1 MGPLLQFG
9 KNVARLRA
17 AKGLSQTQLA
27 FGLDPITKGI
37 SQSYI
42 SQLEAGKRNP
52 KLMTLIAI
60 ADALDVPV
68 SELLVGCR
76 AQNLD

>member
-9 KNVARLRA
+9 ENVARLRI
-17 AKGLSQTQLA
+17 AKRLSQTQLA

-52 KLMTLIAI
+52 KLLTLIAI

-68 SELLVGCR
+68 SELLAGCK
-76 AQNLD
+76 ASNLD